1 VSEPVSEPR
10 SVILWD
16 IDGTLLSTGGAGRE
30 ALDLAFEELFGVPQA
45 FVAVSFGGRT
55 DLGLVGEAFE
65 RAGLSMPEDAAPRLH
80 DRYVG
85 HLRRLLAA
93 RPGRAKLLPGLPQAL
108 AQTAPIAVNAL
119 LTGNW
124 RAGAAAKLG
133 AVGLWEQFRFGA
145 FADDAADR
153 NALVP
158 IARRRAQDHGV
169 TPGRVIVIG
178 DTPHDV
184 ACARA
189 GGAVAVAVCTGWSSR
204 EELQA
209 CGPDL
214 LIEDLTSGLDAFLG
228 LL

>member
-1 VSEPVSEPR
+1 VSDTPSEPV

-30 ALDLAFEELFGVPQA
+30 ALDIAFEELFGVPQA

-55 DLGLVGEAFE
+55 DLGLIGEAFE
-65 RAGLSMPEDAAPRLH
+65 RAGLPMPEDAAPRLH

-85 HLRRLLAA
+85 HLRRLLAD
-93 RPGRAKLLPGLPQAL
+93 RPGRAKLLPGLPVAL
-108 AQTAPIAVNAL
+108 AQTAPRAVNAL

-133 AVGLWEQFRFGA
+133 AVGLWESFRFGA

-158 IARRRAQDHGV
+158 IARRRAQAHGV

-204 EELQA
+204 EELVA

-214 LIEDLTSGLDAFLG
+214 LIEDLVSGLDAFLE

>member
-1 VSEPVSEPR
+1 MSSPE

-45 FVAVSFGGRT
+45 FAAVSFGGRT
-55 DLGLVGEAFE
+55 DLGLVGEAFQ
-65 RAGLSMPEDAAPRLH
+65 RAGLTTPDDAAPRLH
-80 DRYVG
+80 DRYIG

-93 RPGRAKLLPGLPQAL
+93 RPGRARLLPGLPDVL
-108 AQTAPIAVNAL
+108 DQTAPRAVNAL

-124 RAGAAAKLG
+124 REGAAAKLG
-133 AVGLWEQFRFGA
+133 AVGVWERFRFGA

-153 NALVP
+153 DALVP
-158 IARRRAQDHGV
+158 IARRRALDHGI

-184 ACARA
+184 SCARA
-189 GGAVAVAVCTGWSSR
+189 GDAIAVAVCTGWSSR
-204 EELQA
+204 EELEA
-209 CGPDL
+209 CRPDL
-214 LIEDLTSGLDAFLG
+214 LIEDLPSGLDA
-228 LL
+228 LLALL

>member
-1 VSEPVSEPR
+1 MNEPVN
-10 SVILWD
+10 VILWD

-30 ALDLAFEELFGVPQA
+30 ALDLAFEELFGVPKA

-55 DLGLVGEAFE
+55 DLGLIGEAFE
-65 RAGLSMPEDAAPRLH
+65 RAGLAMPEDAAPQLH
-80 DRYVG
+80 DRYIG
-85 HLRRLLAA
+85 HLQRILAQRPERA
-93 RPGRAKLLPGLPQAL
+93 RLLPGLPRAL
-108 AQTAPIAVNAL
+108 AETEPRAVNAL

-124 RAGAAAKLG
+124 RAGAVVKLG
-133 AVGLWEQFRFGA
+133 AVGLSGHFRFGA
-145 FADDAADR
+145 FGDDAADR

-158 IARRRAQDHGV
+158 IARRRAEAHGV

-189 GGAVAVAVCTGWSSR
+189 GGAIAVAVCTGWSSR
-204 EELQA
+204 AELLA

-214 LIEDLTSGLDAFLG
+214 LIEDLVSGLDAFLD

>member
-1 VSEPVSEPR
+1 MTAPVTEPV

-30 ALDLAFEELFGVPQA
+30 ALDLAFEELFGVPKA
-45 FVAVSFGGRT
+45 FIAVSFGGRT

-65 RAGLSMPEDAAPRLH
+65 RAGLLMPDDAAPRLH
-80 DRYVG
+80 DRYVS
-85 HLRRLLAA
+85 HLRRILAE
-93 RPGRAKLLPGLPQAL
+93 RPGRAKLLPGLPEAL
-108 AQTAPIAVNAL
+108 AQTAPRAVNAL

-124 RAGAAAKLG
+124 RAGAEAKLG
-133 AVGLWEQFRFGA
+133 AVGLWGQFRFGA

-158 IARRRAQDHGV
+158 IARHRALAHGV

-204 EELQA
+204 DELHA

-214 LIEDLTSGLDAFLG
+214 LIEDLSSGLDAFLG

>member
-1 VSEPVSEPR
+1 MSEPVNEPR

-85 HLRRLLAA
+85 HLRRILAA

-124 RAGAAAKLG
+124 RAGAEAKLG

-158 IARRRAQDHGV
+158 IARRRAQSLGV

-214 LIEDLTSGLDAFLG
+214 LIEDLTSGIDAFLG

>member
-1 VSEPVSEPR
+1 MYKRQFYIFGGVEKFNSSPDMLDTIER
-10 SVILWD
+10 LD
-16 IDGTLLSTGGAGRE
+16 IGAPNTTLTTATLNVTLPE
-30 ALDLAFEELFGVPQA
+30 AL
-45 FVAVSFGGRT
+45 GGEDGAPYT
-55 DLGLVGEAFE
+55 T
-65 RAGLSMPEDAAPRLH
+65 RAGLSMPADAAPRLH

-85 HLRRLLAA
+85 HLRRILAA

-124 RAGAAAKLG
+124 RAGAEAKLG